1 MSNSLVQCTLYTV
14 VVGRYLLLEN
24 ISNIIY
30 FDSAYNEIAAENC
43 YYEYEWAVINTN
55 NLVTTATLGQSI
67 YILITFFYS
76 LQIFQCTS
84 AR

>member
-55 NLVTTATLGQSI
+55 NLVTTATLGQIFI
-67 YILITFFYS
+67 YFNNIF
-76 LQIFQCTS
+76 LQSANFPVYQC
-84 AR
+84 